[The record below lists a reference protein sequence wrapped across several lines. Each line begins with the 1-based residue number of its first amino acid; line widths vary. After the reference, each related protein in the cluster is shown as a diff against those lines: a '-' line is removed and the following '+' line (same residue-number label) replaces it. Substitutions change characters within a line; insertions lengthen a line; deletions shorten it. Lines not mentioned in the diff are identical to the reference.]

1 MTEELIYVG
10 IDVAKDRV
18 DVATRPADQHWSVS
32 YDEAGVEALVAEL
45 QVLEPAAVILEA
57 TGGLELPL
65 VAAVA
70 AAALPVAV
78 VNPRPVRDFARST
91 GQLAKNDS
99 RNPTIEPPT
108 WHTLPPPFTPT
119 VAASRRALEGR
130 VVSLAHISGAL
141 QPVWY
146 GRPLSLGY
154 GLDQVAQG
162 LVLADGDGEAYVHL
176 AADGD
181 HGVGVEAAV
190 GTHREWPGG
199 SGMADPAH
207 RLPQEVGGASGRVG
221 AALTQPCHQHVAGAR
236 GHGEDRVI
244 ASLAGVPMVASSLL
258 AQPVG
263 LAEGGVQVDGQRTVA
278 GSGPCGPRPGQQL
291 PAHPVQLPRVAPPE
305 TPQEGPQGGWRLDHT
320 PQHPRRPARPQR
332 IGVVNAVAASQRRRH
347 QGQHL
352 VASVGSSGRIPQV
365 NVAVHQF
372 TQAQVVGQG
381 DRQQQP
387 RIGHQAV
394 IIKGNVDAVGLRR

>member
-1 MTEELIYVG
+1 M
-10 IDVAKDRV
+10 
-18 DVATRPADQHWSVS
+18 
-32 YDEAGVEALVAEL
+32 
-45 QVLEPAAVILEA
+45 
-57 TGGLELPL
+57 
-65 VAAVA
+65 
-70 AAALPVAV
+70 
-78 VNPRPVRDFARST
+78 
-91 GQLAKNDS
+91 
-99 RNPTIEPPT
+99 
-108 WHTLPPPFTPT
+108 
-119 VAASRRALEGR
+119 
-130 VVSLAHISGAL
+130 
-141 QPVWY
+141 
-146 GRPLSLGY
+146 
-154 GLDQVAQG
+154 
-162 LVLADGDGEAYVHL
+162 VLADGDGETDLHL
-176 AADGD
+176 SAGGD
-181 HGVGVEAAV
+181 AGMGVEAAV
-190 GTHREWPGG
+190 GPHGEWSGG
-199 SGMADPAH
+199 SGMAHPAH

-278 GSGPCGPRPGQQL
+278 GSGPCGPGPGQQL
-291 PAHPVQLPRVAPPE
+291 PADPVQLPRVAPPE

-332 IGVVNAVAASQRRRH
+332 SGVVNAVAASQRRRH

-394 IIKGNVDAVGLRR
+394 IIKGNVDAVGVLKW